1 MIPHWEDNHEW
12 IFIKI
17 RNIWKISE
25 IKKRNKDEK
34 IYIFF
39 FYLFYIFHI
48 DYVKSY
54 LIPKMKSI
62 FTIHENATP
71 QNWLKRV
78 KKAQIMEIQPALR
91 SYIFITNEDET

>member
-1 MIPHWEDNHEW
+1 MNGFLSKLE
-12 IFIKI
+12 IFEKFPKL
-17 RNIWKISE
+17 RRE
-25 IKKRNKDEK
+25 IKMKK
-34 IYIFF
+34 YIIF